1 LNFKTLEDYN
11 VFGKKVL
18 IRVDLNVPILNGLVT
33 DITRLDRVIPTIN
46 FVLSHGGIPILLA
59 HRGRPNG
66 VIRKD
71 MSLDIIAPHLEAKL
85 GKKVT
90 FINSNYLKETQKLS
104 PNNVALLENLRFNPG
119 EEKNELSFARN
130 LAELGDLYVNDA
142 FSVSHRAHGSTHA
155 LAQLLPNCIGKCLES
170 ELTTLESFLS
180 NPTRPLTAVVG
191 GAKISTKIQLLF
203 NLTSKSDNLIIGG
216 GMANTFLQA
225 KGFEIGKS
233 LTQSSMLGVAKE
245 ILAKADKSGCR
256 IYLPSDIVVSSELQ
270 KNSETEI
277 LPATNC
283 PKNSMI
289 LDAGPQTIT
298 EIQKILK
305 RTKTLIWNGPLG
317 AFEVSPFD
325 NATNKAAQLAA
336 ELTMNGE
343 MVSVAGGGDTIA
355 ALQNSGALSGFSYV
369 STAGGAFLEWL
380 EGKPLP
386 GISVIME
393 R

>member
-1 LNFKTLEDYN
+1 MNLKTLKDYD

-18 IRVDLNVPILNGLVT
+18 IRVDLNIPILNDLVT
-33 DITRLDRVIPTIN
+33 DITRLNRVIPTIN

-66 VIRKD
+66 VIRKE
-71 MSLDIIAPHLEAKL
+71 MSLDIIVPHLEAEL

-104 PNNVALLENLRFNPG
+104 PNDVALLENLRFHSG
-119 EEKNELSFARN
+119 EEKNDLCFARN
-130 LAELGDLYVNDA
+130 LAELGELYVNDA
-142 FSVSHRAHGSTHA
+142 FSVSHRAHSSTHA

-170 ELTTLESFLS
+170 ELTALEAFLS

-191 GAKISTKIQLLF
+191 GAKISTKIELLF
-203 NLTSKSDNLIIGG
+203 NLVSKTDNLIIGG

-245 ILAKADKSGCR
+245 ILTKADKNGCK
-256 IYLPSDIVVSSELQ
+256 IYLPSDIVVSSELRE
-270 KNSETEI
+270 NSGTEI
-277 LPATNC
+277 LPLTKC

-289 LDAGPQTIT
+289 LDAGPETIV
-298 EIQKILK
+298 EIQKVFK

-317 AFEVSPFD
+317 AFEVPPFD
-325 NATNKAAQLAA
+325 NATNKVAQLAA
-336 ELTMNGE
+336 KLTKNGE
-343 MVSVAGGGDTIA
+343 MVSVAGGGDTIS
-355 ALQNSGALSGFSYV
+355 ALKNSGEMSGFSYV

>member
-1 LNFKTLEDYN
+1 LNLKTLEDYD

-18 IRVDLNVPILNGLVT
+18 IRVDLNIPILNGLVT
-33 DITRLDRVIPTIN
+33 DITRLNRLIPTIN

-66 VIRKD
+66 VIRKE
-71 MSLDIIAPHLEAKL
+71 MSLDIIVPHLEAEL

-104 PNNVALLENLRFNPG
+104 PNDVALLENLRFHSG
-119 EEKNELSFARN
+119 EEKNDLCFARN
-130 LAELGDLYVNDA
+130 LAELGELYVNDA
-142 FSVSHRAHGSTHA
+142 FSVSHRAHSSTHA

-170 ELTTLESFLS
+170 ELTALEAFLS

-191 GAKISTKIQLLF
+191 GAKISTKIELLF
-203 NLTSKSDNLIIGG
+203 NLVSKTDNLIIGG

-245 ILAKADKSGCR
+245 ILTKADKNGCK
-256 IYLPSDIVVSSELQ
+256 IYLPSDIVVSSELRE
-270 KNSETEI
+270 NSGTEI
-277 LPATNC
+277 LPLTKC

-289 LDAGPQTIT
+289 LDAGPETIV
-298 EIQKILK
+298 EIQKVFK

-317 AFEVSPFD
+317 AFEVPPFD

-336 ELTMNGE
+336 KLTKNGK
-343 MVSVAGGGDTIA
+343 MVSVAGGGDTIS
-355 ALQNSGALSGFSYV
+355 ALKNSGEMSGFSYV

>member
-1 LNFKTLEDYN
+1 LNLKTLEDYD

-18 IRVDLNVPILNGLVT
+18 IRVDLNIPILNGLVT
-33 DITRLDRVIPTIN
+33 DITRLNRLIPTIN

-66 VIRKD
+66 VIRKE
-71 MSLDIIAPHLEAKL
+71 MSLDIIVPHLEAEL

-104 PNNVALLENLRFNPG
+104 PNDVALLENLRFHSG
-119 EEKNELSFARN
+119 EEKNDLCFARN
-130 LAELGDLYVNDA
+130 LAELGELYVNDA
-142 FSVSHRAHGSTHA
+142 FSVSHRAHSSTHA

-170 ELTTLESFLS
+170 ELTALEAFLS

-191 GAKISTKIQLLF
+191 GAKISTKIELLF
-203 NLTSKSDNLIIGG
+203 NLVSKTDNLIIGG

-245 ILAKADKSGCR
+245 ILTKADKNGCK
-256 IYLPSDIVVSSELQ
+256 IYLPSDIVVSSELRE
-270 KNSETEI
+270 NSGTEI
-277 LPATNC
+277 LPLTKC

-289 LDAGPQTIT
+289 LDAGPETIV
-298 EIQKILK
+298 EIQKVFK

-317 AFEVSPFD
+317 AFEVPPFD
-325 NATNKAAQLAA
+325 NATNKVAQLAA
-336 ELTMNGE
+336 KLTKNGE
-343 MVSVAGGGDTIA
+343 MVSVAGGGDTIS
-355 ALQNSGALSGFSYV
+355 ALKNSGEMSGFSYV